1 MWNWIKSIW
10 SDVAMHDNFTGL
22 LLDPRPTF
30 LREADFI
37 HEERVMGPVEGVFK
51 NPQILNSGYPYKNQK
66 RTSSCVPHGVGLA
79 LSIERKTDTGNYASL
94 SEMFAYRLRSNYPQE
109 GCFPQNIFEV
119 YKKRGAPLYDS
130 LPTPEFE
137 EQANA
142 VILTNQMSAEAEIY
156 KGNEYWTLKYP
167 NEIQTIAEV
176 AQQGHAVAIT
186 IFATGDEWGREF
198 PIISVPNLTYG
209 QAEIRHEVCVLPKSS
224 FTLNGKKYI
233 TVQDSAWFG
242 GKKLRHLSEDFI
254 KLRNRTA
261 IYWDTVA
268 NLGSGAKPKYT
279 FTKVL
284 TVGSQGPEV
293 VQMQKL
299 LISEGLLPSDLATGL
314 FAGRTLAGVRA
325 FQNKYADEI
334 LKPLGLDKPT
344 NTWGSM
350 CIAKANK
357 LCA

>member
-1 MWNWIKSIW
+1 MFNWLKSIW
-10 SDVAMHDNFTGL
+10 SDVAMRDSFTGL
-22 LLDPRPTF
+22 LLDPRPQSQKEGDF
-30 LREADFI
+30 L

-51 NPQILNSGYPYKNQK
+51 NKKIVESFYKYKNQK

-79 LSIERKTDTGNYASL
+79 LTIERMVDSGNYASL
-94 SEMFAYRLRSNYPQE
+94 AEMFAYRLRSNYPTE
-109 GCFPQNIFEV
+109 GCFPQNIFDV
-119 YKKRGAPLYDS
+119 YQKRGAPLYDS

-142 VILTNQMSAEAEIY
+142 VILTNQMSVEAEIY
-156 KGNEYWTLKYP
+156 RGKEYWTIKFP

-176 AQQGHAVAIT
+176 AQQGHGVAIT
-186 IFATGDEWGREF
+186 IFATQDEWGREY
-198 PIISVPNLTYG
+198 PNIQVPNLIYNN
-209 QAEIRHEVCVLPKSS
+209 AEIRHEVCVLPKSS
-224 FTLNGKKYI
+224 FIENGVKYI

-254 KLRNRTA
+254 KRRNRTA
-261 IYWDTVA
+261 IYWDTVST
-268 NLGSGAKPKYT
+268 LGEGKRPKYV

-284 TVGSQGPEV
+284 TAGMQSEEV
-293 VQMQKL
+293 RTVQKL
-299 LISEGLLPSDLATGL
+299 LIAEGLLPSDLATG
-314 FAGRTLAGVRA
+314 FFGGRTLAGIRA

-357 LCA
+357 LCI